1 MITIQMN
8 SSDLTLPTLP
18 GKGQKMT
25 ALPALPPDQSTMTT
39 LTDADFEHIFAPLN
53 TATAAG
59 AGLGP
64 RKKSAPQVKMALTNA
79 PATNEIVLFDASVG
93 TGAGALPIVAAT
105 VPTVPTHFDQDERF
119 CETTLQAMLKDE
131 TINVEDR
138 VRLRHYWKDCRK
150 GAPGIA
156 RIRYVL
162 PKGTGEKGLGRLT
175 PEHNIGLQGF
185 PKMIRNALAGKFY
198 WDIDLENAHYYIAS
212 HFCAYHHLSHEA
224 IDYYIAHRAECLA
237 TFPTRDAG
245 KLHFLRTLFGGDVSL
260 YCENTRDEHTT
271 ATGITTE
278 MVGRIAGEITALA
291 KHLYLLRPDL
301 HKVKSGKKNEPI
313 DKRYNKEFVLMSVLF
328 QEEEKKALFCL
339 KQFLA
344 ANGRFME
351 VLIHDGGLVLKL
363 EGELAFPASLL
374 VRAEEHLHKML
385 GYPLS
390 LSVKTMEHSYV
401 PPTHSADAYT
411 RMKQDFD
418 RTHFMVGSIL
428 NCLVEDGTR
437 LEMKWS
443 DAVVHYANLTVP
455 ELKETAKGEIKT
467 EQVSFLQKWLKDP
480 ERPTFIKC
488 DFIPNRETCPK
499 SVFNLFH
506 GFQAES
512 LPPVPVEEVAGLIAP
527 ILAHMDALTSGHKDY
542 FVKWM
547 ANLFQ
552 SPEVKSDISILFRD
566 MGGLLFEGGGTG
578 KNLFFD
584 WVGRKILGSDY
595 YVVVGDNS
603 MLYGAFNSV
612 FEGKLLVFVEEAA
625 GKDNHANTDRLQSK
639 ITSRKT
645 IVNKK
650 CVAEREMND
659 FTRYWFASN
668 NPNSLP
674 SKGGMT
680 RRIQV
685 VDTQTGHRGNKAYFD
700 ALVTAMEDP
709 RVQRAF
715 FQYLMTVETWKTPI
729 EFFNNRP
736 LTDAYYHVRQL
747 NAPIH
752 YKWLCYELRRGRL
765 PTSDT
770 SRTLYNRFKDW
781 AMSSGERKADTMPSE
796 TAFCKLMSEAYTEE
810 AEGVVTDAPTTTL
823 KTSGVIVRRFDVP
836 KLVAGLVKL
845 HFLKDGEVPLDK
857 DGCQIVPVTGGVWT
871 GVLAEEV
878 E

>member
-1 MITIQMN
+1 
-8 SSDLTLPTLP
+8 
-18 GKGQKMT
+18 MT
-25 ALPALPPDQSTMTT
+25 ALPATLPDQNTMTS
-39 LTDADFEHIFAPLN
+39 LTDDDFAYIFAPLN
-53 TATAAG
+53 EATGAG

-64 RKKSAPQVKMALTNA
+64 RKKSAPQVKMALTDS
-79 PATNEIVLFDASVG
+79 PATNQLVLFDASVG
-93 TGAGALPIVAAT
+93 TGAGATST
-105 VPTVPTHFDQDERF
+105 VSAPAPTLPTHFDQDEHF

-131 TINVEDR
+131 AINVEDR

-185 PKMIRNALAGKFY
+185 PKMIRNALASKFY

-212 HFCAYHHLSHEA
+212 HLCAHHHLPHEA

-260 YCENTRDEHTT
+260 YCESTRDEPTT
-271 ATGITTE
+271 AVGIATA
-278 MVGRIAGEITALA
+278 MVSRITGEITALA
-291 KHLYLLRPDL
+291 KRLYLLHPDL
-301 HKVKSGKKNEPI
+301 VKVKSGKKNEPI
-313 DKRYNKEFVLMSVLF
+313 EKRYNKEFVLMSVLF

-344 ANGRFME
+344 ANGRSME
-351 VLIHDGGLVLKL
+351 VLIHDGGLVLRL
-363 EGELAFPASLL
+363 EGELLFPADLL
-374 VRAEEHLHKML
+374 VRAEEHLHKTL

-390 LSVKTMEHSYV
+390 LVVKTMDHSYV
-401 PPTHSADAYT
+401 APTHSADAYT

-418 RTHFMVGSIL
+418 KTHFMVGSLL
-428 NCLVEDGTR
+428 NCLIEDGTR

-443 DAVVHYANLTVP
+443 DAVVHYANLSVP
-455 ELKETAKGEIKT
+455 ELEETAKGEIKT
-467 EQVSFLQKWLKDP
+467 KMVPFLTKWLKDP

>member
-1 MITIQMN
+1 
-8 SSDLTLPTLP
+8 
-18 GKGQKMT
+18 
-25 ALPALPPDQSTMTT
+25 
-39 LTDADFEHIFAPLN
+39 
-53 TATAAG
+53 
-59 AGLGP
+59 
-64 RKKSAPQVKMALTNA
+64 MALTNA